1 MIKKIIIGIVLLL
14 VVIQLIR
21 IDKTNP
27 STDKSKD
34 FITLTHPSEEI
45 RAILVTSCY
54 DCHSHETTYPWY
66 SNVAPSSWFM
76 KDHVNDG
83 RKHLNFSTWA
93 DYARKKQLHKLEECI
108 DEVKE
113 GEMPLTSYTWTHEH
127 AALNPEQT
135 EKLTSWLATLMK
147 EKK

>member
-1 MIKKIIIGIVLLL
+1 MTKKIIIGIILLL
-14 VVIQLIR
+14 VAIQVIR

-27 STDKSKD
+27 PVDKSKD

-45 RAILVTSCY
+45 RAMLVTSCY

-66 SNVAPSSWFM
+66 SNVAPASWFL
-76 KDHVNDG
+76 KNHINDG
-83 RKHLNFSTWA
+83 RKHLNFSTWS
-93 DYARKKQLHKLEECI
+93 DYSEKKQQHKLEECI

-113 GEMPLTSYTWTHEH
+113 GEMPLTPYTWTHQH
-127 AALNPEQT
+127 AALTPNQQ
-135 EKLTSWLATLMK
+135 EKLAAWFRTWVK